1 MDLED
6 RNKWEN
12 FLQSQNS
19 NMTFPEKKLI
29 AELHSKLFNHKYTI
43 PCSCNPNKEQRQFR
57 MWIEDI
63 NKLNK

>member
-1 MDLED
+1 MDLEY

-29 AELHSKLFNHKYTI
+29 AELH
-43 PCSCNPNKEQRQFR
+43 
-57 MWIEDI
+57 
-63 NKLNK
+63 